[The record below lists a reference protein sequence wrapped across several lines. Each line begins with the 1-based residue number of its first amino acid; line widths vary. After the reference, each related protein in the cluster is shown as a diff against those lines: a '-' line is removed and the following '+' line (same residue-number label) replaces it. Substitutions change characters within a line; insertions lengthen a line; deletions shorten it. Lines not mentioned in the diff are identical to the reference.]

1 MLTLCYS
8 VQCKEMHPTVKPEH
22 CAGDMVQVVKAQDGR
37 REAELSEVAAGLSH
51 PLEISPKGGKQTPL
65 KVFFGEI
72 YILDEQ

>member
-1 MLTLCYS
+1 
-8 VQCKEMHPTVKPEH
+8 MHPAVKLEH
-22 CAGDMVQVVKAQDGR
+22 CARGMVQAEKAQDGR
-37 REAELSEVAAGLSH
+37 REAKLSEVAAGLSH

>member
-1 MLTLCYS
+1 
-8 VQCKEMHPTVKPEH
+8 
-22 CAGDMVQVVKAQDGR
+22 MVQAVKAQDGR
-37 REAELSEVAAGLSH
+37 REAKLSEVAAGLSH